1 MKNPSTVA
9 EQPQIKKFNHEMFGA
24 LEVLVK
30 DGKEYLP
37 GTDVATALEYVA
49 PHKAVTNHCDG
60 DGVLTWDIID
70 RLGRMQQK
78 KFITIGNVSRL
89 IIAASKQS
97 KNTLIKE
104 KAKQYERWI
113 FDEVIP
119 SIHKHGGHVAT
130 GREEDFIKQYFP
142 SFSDDVKQMMVL
154 DLHNANQ
161 KLTNQIEAQRPK
173 VLFAEALEVS
183 ATSILVGELS
193 KLLKQNGIPIGQ
205 NKLFDW
211 LRENGYLCKKKGE
224 MYNLPTEYAMNLKLF
239 EIKKRTVNNPDGSLR
254 TTRTPKVTGK
264 GQVYFINKFLA
275 ENQTA

>member
-1 MKNPSTVA
+1 
-9 EQPQIKKFNHEMFGA
+9 E

-37 GTDVATALEYVA
+37 ATDVATTLEYTK
-49 PHKAVTNHCDG
+49 PHKAVTDHCDE
-60 DGVLTWDIID
+60 DGALTWGVID
-70 RLGRMQQK
+70 RLGRKQQK

-89 IIAASKQS
+89 IIAASRQS
-97 KNTLIKE
+97 KNPLIKE
-104 KAKQYERWI
+104 KAKQYERWV

-119 SIHKHGGHVAT
+119 SIHKHGAYMTSQTINALLQDPDLIIGLASQLK
-130 GREEDFIKQYFP
+130 EEQQARRLAERTIEKQ
-142 SFSDDVKQMMVL
+142 K
-154 DLHNANQ
+154 
-161 KLTNQIEAQRPK
+161 PK

-183 ATSILVGELS
+183 ETSILVGELS
-193 KLLKQNGIPIGQ
+193 KLMKQNGIPIGQ
-205 NKLFDW
+205 NKLFEW

-224 MYNLPTEYAMNLKLF
+224 MYNLPTEYSMDLKLF

-264 GQVYFINKFLA
+264 GQVYFINKFLN